1 MVTGLARAVLA
12 FHAVKLAGLAANLVM
27 FPVLRLQAA
36 APPGARRADVSV
48 LVPARDEALRLPAL
62 LAGLLAQDVT
72 EIVVLDDQSSD
83 GTDAVVLRAAAADP
97 RVRLV
102 RGTPPP
108 PGWTGKNWA
117 CLQLAAVACGD
128 VLAFCDADVILAPGA
143 VDACWA
149 QMCAQNA
156 DVFSVFPR
164 QHTATLGERLL
175 VPLIDDVLLA
185 FLPHCLLRLPVPS
198 AATANG
204 QLLMFRRGAY
214 DRLGGHAAVAGDIT
228 EDLALA
234 RRTRRA
240 GLRLGLALGGDLV
253 GARMYSGYADSVR
266 GFGKNLRAA
275 HGGHD
280 GTLAATAAW
289 HLLAYTLPWLAC
301 RRGRAW
307 QAAAVLGLAQR
318 VLVNAK
324 TGRGAPAEAALVPV
338 TPLAALPVY
347 ALAFRRNA
355 RWKGRSYPAQPL
367 DSSCPRSGPAHGP
380 IPDSRR

>member
-1 MVTGLARAVLA
+1 MATALARTVVA
-12 FHAVKLAGLAANLVM
+12 FHTVKLAGVAVNLVM
-27 FPVLRLQAA
+27 FPLLKTQAP
-36 APPGARRADVSV
+36 APAGASRARRPDTSL
-48 LVPARDEALRLPAL
+48 LVPARDEAHRLPAA

-83 GTDAVVLRAAAADP
+83 ATAAVVRHASEADP

-102 RGTPPP
+102 RGPPPP

-117 CLQLAAVACGD
+117 CQQLAMTARGD
-128 VLAFCDADVILAPGA
+128 ILLFCDADVLLAPGA

-149 QMCAQNA
+149 QMRAQHA
-156 DVFSVFPR
+156 EVFSVFPR
-164 QHTATLGERLL
+164 QRTVTLGERLL

-185 FLPHCLLRLPVPS
+185 FLPHYLLRLPVPS

-204 QLLMFRRGAY
+204 QLLMFRRSAY
-214 DRLGGHAAVAGDIT
+214 DALGGHAAVADDMN
-228 EDLALA
+228 EDLALG

-253 GARMYSGYADSVR
+253 SARMYSGYRQCVR
-266 GFGKNLRAA
+266 GFGKSLRAA

-280 GTLAATAAW
+280 GALAATAAW
-289 HLLAYTLPWLAC
+289 HLLAYTVPWLAW
-301 RRGRAW
+301 RRSRLW
-307 QAAAVLGLAQR
+307 RAAAILGLAQR

-324 TGRGAPAEAALVPV
+324 TGRGTPGEAALVPV

-347 ALAFRRNA
+347 ALAFRRSA
-355 RWKGRSYPAQPL
+355 RWKGRSYPA
-367 DSSCPRSGPAHGP
+367 
-380 IPDSRR
+380 RRPVPGRRR

>member
-1 MVTGLARAVLA
+1 
-12 FHAVKLAGLAANLVM
+12 
-27 FPVLRLQAA
+27 
-36 APPGARRADVSV
+36 V
-48 LVPARDEALRLPAL
+48 LVPARDEALRLPDL
-62 LAGLLAQDVT
+62 LAGLLAQDVI

-102 RGTPPP
+102 RGTPPR

-214 DRLGGHAAVAGDIT
+214 DRLGGHAAVADDIT

-234 RRTRRA
+234 HRARRA

-280 GTLAATAAW
+280 SALAATAAW
-289 HLLAYTLPWLAC
+289 HLLAYTLPWLAW

-307 QAAAVLGLAQR
+307 QVAAVLGLAQR

-324 TGRGAPAEAALVPV
+324 TGRGDPGEAALVPV

-355 RWKGRSYPAQPL
+355 RWKGRSYPAHPGHA
-367 DSSCPRSGPAHGP
+367 SCPRSGPAHGP
-380 IPDSRR
+380 VPDSRR